1 MKTLY
6 IIRGLPGSGKSQFA
20 RKLVSREEF
29 VFEANKYMLDENG
42 NYKYQASKLPFCHNK
57 CFDNVK
63 HAMIYGIDKVVVANT
78 FIRKNDYNRYI
89 NLANKFQYDA
99 RIITCKRFRPQFDKF
114 VVTRMQREFQTDYR
128 SLIHIS

>member
-42 NYKYQASKLPFCHNK
+42 NYKYQASKLAFCHNK

-63 HAMIYGIDKVVVANT
+63 YAMIYGVDKIVVANT

-89 NLANKFQYDA
+89 NLANKFQYDV
-99 RIITCKRFRPQFDKF
+99 RIITCKRFDPQFRKD
-114 VVTRMQREFQTDYR
+114 VVNRMKKEFQTD
-128 SLIHIS
+128 SNSFIHIA